1 MWEQLMKNQVL
12 VSSVTGWVVAQ
23 LLKTI
28 IDCMLNKSFSPERL
42 VGSGGMPSSHSSTVC
57 ALVVSSGLC
66 FGVSSFEFAVSF
78 ILAAIVMYDA
88 TGVRRETGKQAKL
101 LNMIMEQDIFKL
113 NMEQFQEKGE
123 EVKNISMISFSH
135 DTLVLRKDV
144 TDSIAISETI
154 KKYQND
160 NPYNYYMVLEDG
172 YLIVYKQDKTTV
184 FLETGIREDEL
195 DETDRAQLLQGVGV
209 KNISELYRYLEGYTS

>member
-1 MWEQLMKNQVL
+1 MKNKL
-12 VSSVTGWVVAQ
+12 VKQTAIVVV
-23 LLKTI
+23 
-28 IDCMLNKSFSPERL
+28 M
-42 VGSGGMPSSHSSTVC
+42 
-57 ALVVSSGLC
+57 GLC
-66 FGVSSFEFAVSF
+66 LVFLFYAGYRYGGSLDNDE
-78 ILAAIVMYDA
+78 IITLADGTSYMQ
-88 TGVRRETGKQAKL
+88 GETKEKLIDHDTEYVLESHNLDDDKITAKTENVPVEL
-101 LNMIMEQDIFKL
+101 IGLSKKEVIDYITSH
-113 NMEQFQEKGE
+113 MEQFQEKGE